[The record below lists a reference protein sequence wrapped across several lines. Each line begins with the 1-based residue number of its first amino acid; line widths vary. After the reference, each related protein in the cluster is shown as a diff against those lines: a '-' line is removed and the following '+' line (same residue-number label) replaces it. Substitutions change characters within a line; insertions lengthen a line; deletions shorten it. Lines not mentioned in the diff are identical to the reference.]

1 MRKRTGRRIAVWAA
15 VLALVALTGCQNP
28 QAETEEETDGR
39 EKTERETPDREAPEE
54 ETEAA
59 LTAQELEEWEAYLNG
74 EDNNGFLR
82 SSYEDVRQADLNE
95 VFYNGAGLE
104 QQPLTEEVRRAYE
117 AQAGE
122 IMTDTV
128 LLTEGQMD
136 AFLLEKTGYGLE
148 EFENPP
154 DWTWLEAFDLWM
166 KEHGDTNR
174 MDVVCDSG
182 ARRPDG
188 TVELFCSVPGSE
200 ENAWISA
207 FTVTMEQG
215 EDGFLFRKNEIT
227 EGLILDEAGE
237 EAFRDPEA
245 FDPGRIGEFT
255 ADADV
260 SGIAG
265 FETWGDFGDV
275 TEENL
280 YGVWY
285 CPEDGV
291 SPGTVLILSADG
303 ARVYSPLL
311 DRYGDRLYAW
321 EVTDRSASGLCPA
334 LKIYFHGTDTGP
346 LTYYIAG
353 LEPEYFWCNSQQTIF
368 YRQGGSSR

>member
-1 MRKRTGRRIAVWAA
+1 MRKRMGRRIAVWAA
-15 VLALVALTGCQNP
+15 VLALAALTGCQNP

-59 LTAQELEEWEAYLNG
+59 LTAQELEEWET
-74 EDNNGFLR
+74 
-82 SSYEDVRQADLNE
+82 S
-95 VFYNGAGLE
+95 
-104 QQPLTEEVRRAYE
+104 
-117 AQAGE
+117 
-122 IMTDTV
+122 
-128 LLTEGQMD
+128 
-136 AFLLEKTGYGLE
+136 
-148 EFENPP
+148 
-154 DWTWLEAFDLWM
+154 
-166 KEHGDTNR
+166 
-174 MDVVCDSG
+174 
-182 ARRPDG
+182 
-188 TVELFCSVPGSE
+188 
-200 ENAWISA
+200 
-207 FTVTMEQG
+207 
-215 EDGFLFRKNEIT
+215 
-227 EGLILDEAGE
+227 
-237 EAFRDPEA
+237 RDPEA

-280 YGVWY
+280 YAVWY

-368 YRQGGSSR
+368 YRQGGSLR